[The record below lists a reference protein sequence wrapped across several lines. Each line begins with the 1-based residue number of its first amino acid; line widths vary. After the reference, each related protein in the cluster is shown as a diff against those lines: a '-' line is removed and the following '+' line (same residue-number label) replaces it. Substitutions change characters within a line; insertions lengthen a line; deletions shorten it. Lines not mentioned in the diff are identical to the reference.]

1 MFPNPVCFAGQKE
14 GIPQEGSAGKKDP
27 QNEVEISV
35 FTTREEAEK
44 LSEKIRSD
52 GFETYF
58 REYEAKDS
66 KTVYGVFVI
75 IHREPAAGMQK
86 PPPKGS
92 GEPGLSSEAE
102 PPVGKKKT
110 ATDILLRSA
119 RYFHADLTVS
129 EIYTDN
135 AFNTRTDKKSDLYTV
150 LSPEVWISMPGVNE
164 KPEGLGLIDPRS
176 GGGLSLSRE
185 GGGTAKRYQAFL
197 LYQSDIPIH
206 SQNSPSGNMITQN
219 VQGGLAYNFRGG
231 LSIAVNDEFSR
242 NYETTDTSVLVG
254 PGEVDQY
261 NSNLF
266 YAMLS
271 YDTGNK
277 LRFRFDYSHF
287 LVSYDAERNSLRD
300 RVDNS
305 FSTYLFYKLRSK
317 TSLFFEYVFKDIG
330 YSNDASLNSKEHNFL
345 LGMEWQI
352 TAKSKGSVR
361 AGYSLRDFSDPVA
374 NSRTF
379 VFEGNV
385 DHKFTPKTSLTLTA
399 SRRIDESNIPSTFF
413 VLTNA
418 FAVRYQQMLTS
429 KITGSLDL
437 GYTQESYGE
446 DLTFGG
452 NTAKRRD
459 NLYQATLGFQ
469 YDFRK
474 WLKAG
479 IYYTYA
485 TRESN
490 FPDFNYSSNT
500 IFFRVTGSL

>member
-1 MFPNPVCFAGQKE
+1 
-14 GIPQEGSAGKKDP
+14 
-27 QNEVEISV
+27 
-35 FTTREEAEK
+35 
-44 LSEKIRSD
+44 
-52 GFETYF
+52 
-58 REYEAKDS
+58 
-66 KTVYGVFVI
+66 
-75 IHREPAAGMQK
+75 MQK
-86 PPPKGS
+86 PPPKDSG

-102 PPVGKKKT
+102 PPVGTKRT
-110 ATDILLRSA
+110 AKDILLRSA
-119 RYFHADLTVS
+119 RYFHGGLTVS

-135 AFNTRTDKKSDLYTV
+135 AFNTRTDKKSDLYTI
-150 LSPEVWISMPGVNE
+150 LSPQVWISMPGVNE
-164 KPEGLGLIDPRS
+164 KPEGLDLIAPRS

-185 GGGTAKRYQAFL
+185 RGETAKRYQAFL

-206 SQNSPSGNMITQN
+206 SQNSPSGNMVTQN
-219 VQGGLAYNFRGG
+219 LQGGLAYNFRGG
-231 LSIAVNDEFSR
+231 LSIEVNDEFSR

-254 PGEVDQY
+254 PGQVDKY

-271 YDTGNK
+271 YDTGRK
-277 LRFRFDYSHF
+277 LRFRLDYSHF
-287 LVSYDAERNSLRD
+287 LLSYDAVRNALRD

-305 FSTYLFYKLRSK
+305 FSTYLFYKLRPK
-317 TSLFFEYVFKDIG
+317 TSLFFEYVFKDLG

-352 TAKSKGSVR
+352 TAKSKGSIR
-361 AGYSLRDFSDPVA
+361 SGYSLRDFSDPAA
-374 NSRTF
+374 NNRTF

-429 KITGSLDL
+429 RITGSLGL

-469 YDFRK
+469 YDFRR
-474 WLKAG
+474 WLKTG
-479 IYYTYA
+479 IYYTHA
-485 TRESN
+485 IRESN
-490 FPDFNYSSNT
+490 FPDFNYSSNV